1 MNADQVLELYKK
13 HNALLEG
20 HFLLSSGLHSDK
32 FLQSELIMQHPDKV
46 DAVIAELVVK
56 LKDVEFDTIV
66 SPAIGGIRFGY
77 ELARQMKKRTL
88 FTERVEGQMT
98 LRRGFS
104 LAKGEKVLL
113 AEDVITT
120 GKSTKECINACIAA
134 GADVIG
140 VTCLIDRS
148 GGKAEFDQPFIPLVQ
163 LDVKTYDPSVC
174 PMCKE
179 GTPAYKPGSRN
190 LK

>member
-1 MNADQVLELYKK
+1 MNAEQVLELYRK

-32 FLQSELIMQHPDKV
+32 FLQSELIMQHPCEV
-46 DAVIAELVVK
+46 EAVIAELVEK
-56 LKDVEFDTIV
+56 LGGVEFDVVV

-88 FTERVEGQMT
+88 FTERVDGTMM

-104 LAKGEKVLL
+104 IAKGEKVLL

-120 GKSTKECINACIAA
+120 GKSTKECINACINA
-134 GADVIG
+134 GGDVVA

-148 GGKAEFDQPFIPLVQ
+148 GGKAAFDQPFIPLVQ
-163 LDVKTYDPSVC
+163 LDVQTFDPSVC

-190 LK
+190 IK

>member
-88 FTERVEGQMT
+88 FTERLDGQMT

>member
-1 MNADQVLELYKK
+1 
-13 HNALLEG
+13 
-20 HFLLSSGLHSDK
+20 
-32 FLQSELIMQHPDKV
+32 MQYPDKV

-88 FTERVEGQMT
+88 FTERVDGHMT

-120 GKSTKECINACIAA
+120 GKSTKECINACIDA

>member
-32 FLQSELIMQHPDKV
+32 FLQSELIMQYPDKV

-120 GKSTKECINACIAA
+120 GKSTKECINACIDA

>member
-32 FLQSELIMQHPDKV
+32 FLQSELIMQYPDKV